1 MKAGGRG
8 SADKQKGT
16 SMYAD
21 DKYKIVGTISIPE
34 EKREEFNR
42 NVEKVL
48 DVFGIRQ
55 TEKRMVG
62 DREITVLKKPEADED
77 GIEGLIIPCSRRGS
91 GKVTVIT
98 RKHVN

>member
-48 DVFGIRQ
+48 DQADGKANGRGQ
-55 TEKRMVG
+55 G
-62 DREITVLKKPEADED
+62 DHGVKKA
-77 GIEGLIIPCSRRGS
+77 GGR
-91 GKVTVIT
+91 
-98 RKHVN
+98 